1 VFIEQGWLLAIDGV
15 PCTRGRP
22 EQGKGRRMKKVVLL
36 MSLVAALPYCSSATA
51 IWTENFNYPDG
62 ALTNVS
68 LGVWTTFSGTANQI
82 MVSGNKVVGMAAGA
96 GSREDSARNL
106 DATYTTGVLFAGFDL
121 TLATTP
127 ATSAYFAHFKDNT
140 TSGFRGRVFLGA
152 PTTAGFRIGLE
163 TDGGDAGATTVFTG
177 DLTLGTTYRVVL
189 AYDTA
194 AGTSKLWVNNVN
206 EGSPTLQDTVAATL
220 LGMSAFALRQG
231 GSATATY
238 SGLDIDRLIT
248 ATDFQTALLIPEPSS
263 TALLLLGGL
272 GGLGFLMM
280 RRKK

>member
-1 VFIEQGWLLAIDGV
+1 LVLAIAGNCLLASI
-15 PCTRGRP
+15 P
-22 EQGKGRRMKKVVLL
+22 EEGEGRRMKKVLLL
-36 MSLVAALPYCSSATA
+36 MSLVAALPYCSSASE

-62 ALTNVS
+62 ALTNVA
-68 LGVWTTFSGTANQI
+68 LNIWTTFSGTANQI
-82 MVSGNKVVGMAAGA
+82 MVSGNKVAGMAAGA

-127 ATSAYFAHFKDNT
+127 QTSAYFAHFKDNT

-163 TDGGDAGATTVFTG
+163 NDASDAGATVLFTG
-177 DLTLGTTYRVVL
+177 DLVLGTTYRVVL
-189 AYDTA
+189 GYDTA
-194 AGTSKLWVNNVN
+194 AGTSKLWVNNNN
-206 EGSPTLQDTVAATL
+206 EGTPTLQDTVAATL

-238 SGLDIDRLIT
+238 SGLDIDRLVT
-248 ATDFQTALLIPEPSS
+248 ATDFTTALAIPEPSS
-263 TALLLLGGL
+263 AALCLLGGL
-272 GGLGFLMM
+272 GVLGFAMM